1 LEEEMQDNSGNGLM
15 IGEPTGAEE
24 VSGPESVQAEAS
36 TVDTPLTLDSILKVL
51 DERDKKRDQ
60 EIARLVQSQKDKIE
74 SSVIKKLREQ
84 GAHAQQVADVAQR
97 NGLTKEQAATLQQ
110 ALMNDALQAALKE
123 EEAASAPA
131 ENGQGQGGP
140 TIEQINAQ
148 AMQLATKYGLSENDP
163 EVDTIK
169 NDGTLEEYFESIR
182 EAGIMKRLRLKQTQ
196 SDPSRSPGAMPTGGR
211 APNYPDLKDVRAD
224 ALYDRAMEQRR
235 ARR

>member
-1 LEEEMQDNSGNGLM
+1 MEEEMPDNNGNGLM

-36 TVDTPLTLDSILKVL
+36 TVETPLTLAQVQKILE
-51 DERDKKRDQ
+51 ERDQQWERKF
-60 EIARLVQSQKDKIE
+60 QSQMDKRETSI
-74 SSVIKKLREQ
+74 VKRLREQ

-211 APNYPDLKDVRAD
+211 APNYPDLKDARAD

>member
-1 LEEEMQDNSGNGLM
+1 MEEEMPDNNGNGLM

-36 TVDTPLTLDSILKVL
+36 TVETPLTLAQVQKILE
-51 DERDKKRDQ
+51 ERDQQWERKF
-60 EIARLVQSQKDKIE
+60 QSQMDKRETSI
-74 SSVIKKLREQ
+74 VKRLREQ
-84 GAHAQQVADVAQR
+84 GAHAQQVADVAQK
-97 NGLTKEQAATLQQ
+97 NGYTKEQAATLQQ

-123 EEAASAPA
+123 EEAESAPA
-131 ENGQGQGGP
+131 ANGQGQGGP
-140 TIEQINAQ
+140 TVEQINAQ

-163 EVDTIK
+163 EVDTI
-169 NDGTLEEYFESIR
+169 NNQGTLEEYFESIR
-182 EAGIMKRLRLKQTQ
+182 EAGIMKRLRLKQPQ

-211 APNYPDLKDVRAD
+211 APNYPDLKDARAD